1 MDKDVLTGDV
11 MECCRLMEEAG
22 WELDKV
28 TVIDLVMDSQSWAA
42 VYMVV
47 GWFELIEGK
56 PDRSKAYLAK
66 AKAACATEG
75 ERAYVLHVESM
86 ASLRMG
92 DIGTA
97 LEREHECFAICR
109 RTKDRYLLTR
119 VLVQLGAIS
128 NALDHDSSDLAVE
141 KAAAQ
146 DLDEEKKSIS
156 EGRLNETAL
165 NQLRKPI

>member
-1 MDKDVLTGDV
+1 MDKKDVLTGDV

-22 WELDKV
+22 WEPDKV

-66 AKAACATEG
+66 AIAACTTE
-75 ERAYVLHVESM
+75 EDRAYVLHVESV

-92 DIGTA
+92 DTRTA
-97 LEREHECFAICR
+97 FEREGECFAICC

-119 VLVQLGAIS
+119 VLIQLGAIS
-128 NALDHDSSDLAVE
+128 NALDQDSSGLAIE
-141 KAAAQ
+141 KVAQ
-146 DLDEEKKSIS
+146 DLDEEEKRNSG
-156 EGRLNETAL
+156 GRLNETREPTA
-165 NQLRKPI
+165 